1 MILSLPEF
9 IRRWKESELS
19 ERAGSQSHFNDLCQ
33 ILNEPT
39 PPAADPKG
47 LDYAFEKRVN
57 KTGGD
62 EKGFADVWKRGFFGW
77 EYKGKHKDLKA
88 AYLQLFNYSADL
100 DHPPLLVVC
109 DFLRFEVHTNFT
121 NTKPLVYKFTLDDL
135 ILPTPISGSDLSA
148 LDILRAVFSDPEKL
162 KPGAL
167 EVRVTERAAD
177 EFIKLIPSLR
187 KPEVAQ
193 EALARFIMRLLFCLF
208 ADSVGLLPD
217 NIFRKMIAA
226 DRQNPGK
233 FVRKL
238 KTLFRSMAVGD
249 DAFGPISHPPLQRRS
264 LPRRRRHR
272 LRSGT

>member
-1 MILSLPEF
+1 M
-9 IRRWKESELS
+9 
-19 ERAGSQSHFNDLCQ
+19 
-33 ILNEPT
+33 
-39 PPAADPKG
+39 
-47 LDYAFEKRVN
+47 
-57 KTGGD
+57 
-62 EKGFADVWKRGFFGW
+62 
-77 EYKGKHKDLKA
+77 
-88 AYLQLFNYSADL
+88 
-100 DHPPLLVVC
+100 VC

-187 KPEVAQ
+187 KPGVAQ

-238 KTLFRSMAVGD
+238 KTLFRSMAVGND
-249 DAFGPISHPPLQRRS
+249 DGLIAIRHFNGGLFRADDDTVFDLESEDMGILSDAAKLDWSRVEPAIFGTLFERILDEGKRAQLGAHYTSREDILLILEPVMMAPLRQRWEVIKAEAEEIAAAMETASNSTRA
-264 LPRRRRHR
+264 HCA
-272 LRSGT
+272 